1 MKKPLFI
8 TFLLILIFP
17 LFGQDLNITEK
28 KEFPRSGRVVDAR
41 FSSFRNYYAISRI
54 PYTLEIYDRNW
65 DRVFKHSSNMT
76 NSAGEIEFSPDEK
89 FLAYG
94 GYKGINDIALIRL
107 KDLKVVQILRGHSD
121 WVHDLAFSNDCNYLA
136 SVGYG
141 GKLLIWKAEGEKFL
155 SLQEITDYEDKV
167 SNVEF
172 SFDDKYLLTT
182 DDDGTVRIY
191 QHNADSFKEVQRI
204 KNTYSYIYGF
214 ACHPQK
220 HEFVVGNSSGIV
232 RYHLVKERFVPL
244 DSIKKDLSV
253 NNDMTYSPTGNLL
266 TVPHRQDVRILNT
279 EGPMMREVDAIYR
292 HTWTTYPARFSEDGQ
307 FLSTSSVDSSLIIW
321 EISPVS
327 PSKKSLIASWVSD
340 HLSSAQRKILTYDV
354 VNDIYNRVDKS
365 MALPRDEFETSSNYE
380 DRRKSLEDW
389 TLSLIQKKTE
399 EKYNLKSTGPNQVSI
414 PVQSIEGYNAD
425 KQIYKIRFLETEAG
439 VEIPIAQARKFKTN
453 WEKSS
458 ITANRSKEDG
468 TKSYTYSNYQLIVQ
482 GEDGTFRVSPI
493 EDPFSN
499 YDSRAAEMSGT
510 GSLLTQSSPQ
520 QSLPADEEGGIISHA
535 LLFATNVYDS
545 FSELVNPVLD
555 ANTIAAE
562 LTENYN
568 VRTEVITNASL
579 TQTVEK
585 IREYASNS
593 YGKNENLLIFFAG
606 HGIYDEVFKEGYVI
620 SSDSK
625 ADDISK
631 TSYLSHSNLRT
642 MINNIGCKQIFLV
655 MDVCFGGTFDP
666 HLATASH
673 RGAMEMYADIP
684 KAEFIERKT
693 KYKTRLYLTSGGK
706 EYVPDGR
713 SGFHSPFARRF
724 IEALRKYGGEDGI
737 LTTNEIL
744 QYVEKV
750 NPQPRFGEFGDNE
763 PGSDFILISK

>member
-1 MKKPLFI
+1 MKKPL
-8 TFLLILIFP
+8 LIIIF
-17 LFGQDLNITEK
+17 FGLVYSLYAQQLNIIEK
-28 KEFPRSGRVVDAR
+28 KEFPRSGRVIDAR

-54 PYTLEIYDRNW
+54 PYTIEIYDRNW
-65 DRVFKHSSNMT
+65 DRVFRHNSNLKEG
-76 NSAGEIEFSPDEK
+76 AGEIEFSPDEK
-89 FLAYG
+89 FIACSA
-94 GYKGINDIALIRL
+94 YKGINDIAIINL
-107 KDLKVVQILRGHSD
+107 KDLKVVQILRGHTYR
-121 WVHDLAFSNDCNYLA
+121 VHDLAFSNNCNYLA
-136 SVGYG
+136 SVSYEGRM
-141 GKLLIWKAEGEKFL
+141 LIWKSEGERF
-155 SLQEITDYEDKV
+155 SRYQEITDFEDKV

-191 QHNADSFKEVQRI
+191 EFNNNRFDEVQRI

-214 ACHPQK
+214 AYHPQK
-220 HEFVVGNSSGIV
+220 HQFVVGNSSGIV
-232 RYHLVKERFVPL
+232 RYHLEKEKFVPL

-253 NNDMTYSPTGNLL
+253 NNDITYSPAGDLL
-266 TVPHRQDVRILNT
+266 TVPHRQDIRILNM
-279 EGPMMREVDAIYR
+279 EGPEMKQIDGIYR
-292 HTWTTYPARFSEDGQ
+292 HTWTTFPARFSEDGQ

-321 EISPVS
+321 EISPVE
-327 PSKKSLIASWVSD
+327 PSKKSLIASWVND

-365 MALPRDEFETSSNYE
+365 MVMPRDEFETSFTYE
-380 DRRKSLEDW
+380 KRRKSLEDW
-389 TLSLIQKKTE
+389 TLSLIQRKTE
-399 EKYNLKSTGPNQVSI
+399 EKYKLRSNGPEMVSI
-414 PVQSIEGYNAD
+414 PLQAIEGYNAD

-439 VEIPIAQARKFKTN
+439 VEIPIAQAKVLKSD
-453 WEKSS
+453 WDKSS
-458 ITANRSKEDG
+458 ITANRTRENG
-468 TKSYTYSNYQLIVQ
+468 AISYTYSNYQLVIRGV
-482 GEDGTFRVSPI
+482 DGTFRVTPI
-493 EDPFSN
+493 EDPFSSF
-499 YDSRAAEMSGT
+499 DFRSG
-510 GSLLTQSSPQ
+510 GKSLEGLQSAQLP
-520 QSLPADEEGGIISHA
+520 SLDMPAGEDGGIISHA

-562 LTENYN
+562 LSENYN
-568 VRTEVITNASL
+568 VQTEIVNNATL

-585 IREYASNS
+585 IREYASKS
-593 YGKNENLLIFFAG
+593 YAENENLMIFFAG
-606 HGIYDEVFKEGYVI
+606 HGIYDEIFKEGYVI
-620 SSDSK
+620 SSDSR

-684 KAEFIERKT
+684 REQFIERKI

>member
-1 MKKPLFI
+1 MKKYF
-8 TFLLILIFP
+8 LIFIIIS
-17 LFGQDLNITEK
+17 LANTLIGQDLSITEK
-28 KEFPRSGRVVDAR
+28 KEFPRTGMVIDAR
-41 FSSFRNYYAISRI
+41 FSSFRNYYALSRI
-54 PYTLEIYDRNW
+54 PYTVEIYDRNW
-65 DRVFKHSSNMT
+65 DRIFRHSSNLKQ
-76 NSAGEIEFSPDEK
+76 SAGELEFSPDEK
-89 FLAYG
+89 FLAYSA
-94 GYKGINDIALIRL
+94 YKGINDIALIRL
-107 KDLKVVQILRGHSD
+107 KDLKVVQILRGHTYR
-121 WVHDLAFSNDCNYLA
+121 VHDLQFSHDCNFLA
-136 SVGYG
+136 SVSYEGR
-141 GKLLIWKAEGEKFL
+141 LIIWKSDGESFSKF
-155 SLQEITDYEDKV
+155 QEVTDYEDKV

-182 DDDGTVRIY
+182 DDDGTIRIY
-191 QHNADSFKEVQRI
+191 EFTNNSFREVQRI
-204 KNTYSYIYGF
+204 KHTYSYIYGF
-214 ACHPQK
+214 AYHPQK
-220 HEFVVGNSSGIV
+220 HEFVAGNSSGIV
-232 RYHLVKERFVPL
+232 RYRMDKNSFVPL

-253 NNDMTYSPTGNLL
+253 NNDISYSPTGDLL
-266 TVPHRQDVRILNT
+266 TVPHRQDVRILKTN
-279 EGPMMREVDAIYR
+279 GPQLEEIDGIYR
-292 HTWTTYPARFSEDGQ
+292 HSWTTYASRFSEDGQ
-307 FLSTSSVDSSLIIW
+307 FLSTSSVDSTLIIW
-321 EISPVS
+321 EISPLS
-327 PSKKSLIASWVSD
+327 PSKKSLIASWAGD
-340 HLSSAQRKILTYDV
+340 KLSSAQRRILTYDV

-365 MALPRDEFETSSNYE
+365 MATPRDEFETTANYE
-380 DRRKSLEDW
+380 KRRESLEDW

-399 EKYNLKSTGPNQVSI
+399 EKYKLKSIGPNQVSI

-453 WEKSS
+453 WEKSA
-458 ITANRSKEDG
+458 ITANRSREEGSVK
-468 TKSYTYSNYQLIVQ
+468 YTYSNYQLYVQ
-482 GEDGTFRVSPI
+482 GTEGTFRVTPI
-493 EDPFSN
+493 EDPFNSS
-499 YDSRAAEMSGT
+499 DSRSG
-510 GSLLTQSSPQ
+510 GSVTSVGQPPQ
-520 QSLPADEEGGIISHA
+520 RKQADISTDEETGIISHS
-535 LLFATNVYDS
+535 LMFATNIYDS

-562 LTENYN
+562 LSESYN
-568 VRTEVITNASL
+568 VSTEVVINATL
-579 TQTVEK
+579 TQTAEK
-585 IREYASNS
+585 IREYASKD
-593 YGKNENLLIFFAG
+593 YGKNDNLLIFFAG
-606 HGIYDEVFKEGYVI
+606 HGIYDQVFKEGYVI

-684 KAEFIERKT
+684 KEQFIERKT

-763 PGSDFILISK
+763 PGSDFILIAK

>member
-1 MKKPLFI
+1 MVI
-8 TFLLILIFP
+8 
-17 LFGQDLNITEK
+17 
-28 KEFPRSGRVVDAR
+28 DAR

-65 DRVFKHSSNMT
+65 DRVFRHSSNMT
-76 NSAGEIEFSPDEK
+76 KSAGEIEFSPDEK
-89 FLAYG
+89 FLAYSA
-94 GYKGINDIALIRL
+94 YKGINDIALIRL
-107 KDLKVVQILRGHSD
+107 KDMKVVQILRGHTYR
-121 WVHDLAFSNDCNYLA
+121 VHDLAFSNDCNFMA
-136 SVGYG
+136 SVSYEGRM
-141 GKLLIWKAEGEKFL
+141 LIWKIEGDKFARF
-155 SLQEITDYEDKV
+155 QEIADYEDKV

-172 SFDDKYLLTT
+172 SFDDRYLLTT
-182 DDDGTVRIY
+182 DDDGTVRIFE
-191 QHNADSFKEVQRI
+191 NRNDSFKEIQRI
-204 KNTYSYIYGF
+204 KNTYSYINGF
-214 ACHPQK
+214 AYHPQK

-232 RYHLVKERFVPL
+232 RYHMLKNGFVAL
-244 DSIKKDLSV
+244 DSIKKELSV
-253 NNDMTYSPTGNLL
+253 NNDLTYSPSGDLL
-266 TVPHRQDVRILNT
+266 TVPHRQDIRIIKMDGPAMT
-279 EGPMMREVDAIYR
+279 EIDGIYR

-307 FLSTSSVDSSLIIW
+307 FLSTSAVDSSLIIW
-321 EISPVS
+321 EISPVD
-327 PSKKSLIASWVSD
+327 PSKKSLIASWVND

-354 VNDIYNRVDKS
+354 VNDIYERVDKN
-365 MALPRDEFETSSNYE
+365 MVMPRDEFETTSAYE
-380 DRRKSLEDW
+380 ERRKLLEDW
-389 TLSLIQKKTE
+389 TMSLIQKKTE
-399 EKYNLKSTGPNQVSI
+399 EKYMLKSKESGLISI
-414 PVQSIEGYNAD
+414 PLQSIEGYNAD

-439 VEIPIAQARKFKTN
+439 VEIPVAQARIFKLN
-453 WEKSS
+453 WDKSS
-458 ITANRSKEDG
+458 ITANRTREEG
-468 TKSYTYSNYQLIVQ
+468 AISYSYSNYQLTVK
-482 GEDGTFRVSPI
+482 GVEGTYRVTPI
-493 EDPFSN
+493 EDPFNSS
-499 YDSRAAEMSGT
+499 DLRSGIIANT
-510 GSLLTQSSPQ
+510 SLKTQQ
-520 QSLPADEEGGIISHA
+520 LATQNVPATEEGGVISHA

-562 LTENYN
+562 LEENYN
-568 VRTEVITNASL
+568 VQTEIVNNATL

-585 IREYASNS
+585 IREYASKS
-593 YGKNENLLIFFAG
+593 YEENENLMIFFAG
-606 HGIYDEVFKEGYVI
+606 HGIYDEIFKEGYVI
-620 SSDSK
+620 SSDSR

-666 HLATASH
+666 HLSAGSH
-673 RGAMEMYADIP
+673 RGGMEMYKDISR
-684 KAEFIERKT
+684 EQFIERKT

-750 NPQPRFGEFGDNE
+750 NPQPRFGEFGDNA

>member
-8 TFLLILIFP
+8 LLFISLVLP
-17 LFGQDLNITEK
+17 LFAQQLNITEK
-28 KEFPRSGRVVDAR
+28 KEFPRSGMVIDAR

-65 DRVFKHSSNMT
+65 DRVFRHNSNLT
-76 NSAGEIEFSPDEK
+76 GSAGEIEFSPDEK
-89 FLAYG
+89 FLAYSA
-94 GYKGINDIALIRL
+94 YKGINDIALIRL
-107 KDLKVVQILRGHSD
+107 KDLKVVQILRGHTYR
-121 WVHDLAFSNDCNYLA
+121 VHDLAFSNDCNYLA
-136 SVGYG
+136 SVSYEGRM
-141 GKLLIWKAEGEKFL
+141 LIWKSEGERF
-155 SLQEITDYEDKV
+155 SRFQEITDYEDKV

-191 QHNADSFKEVQRI
+191 ENNNDSFNEVQRI

-214 ACHPQK
+214 AYHPQK

-232 RYHLVKERFVPL
+232 RYHLLKDSFVAL

-253 NNDMTYSPTGNLL
+253 NNDLSYSPAGNLL
-266 TVPHRQDVRILNT
+266 TVPHRQDIRILKMDGPEMT
-279 EGPMMREVDAIYR
+279 EIDGIYR

-307 FLSTSSVDSSLIIW
+307 FLSTSAVDSSLIIW
-321 EISPVS
+321 EISPLD
-327 PSKKSLIASWVSD
+327 PSKKSLIASWVND

-354 VNDIYNRVDKS
+354 ANDIYNRVDKS
-365 MALPRDEFETSSNYE
+365 MVMPRDEFETSSTYE
-380 DRRKSLEDW
+380 KRRRSLEDW
-389 TLSLIQKKTE
+389 TMSLIQRKTE
-399 EKYNLKSTGPNQVSI
+399 DKYMLKSKESGLISI
-414 PVQSIEGYNAD
+414 PLQSIEGYNAD

-439 VEIPIAQARKFKTN
+439 VEIPVAQAKIFKSN
-453 WEKSS
+453 HEKSS
-458 ITANRSKEDG
+458 ITANRTRKEG
-468 TKSYTYSNYQLIVQ
+468 AISYTYSNYQLTVK
-482 GEDGTFRVSPI
+482 GVDGTFRVTPI
-493 EDPFSN
+493 EDPFNSS
-499 YDSRAAEMSGT
+499 DLRSGINT
-510 GSLLTQSSPQ
+510 NTDLQSMQLTPQ
-520 QSLPADEEGGIISHA
+520 HVSASEEEGIISHA

-562 LTENYN
+562 LAENYN
-568 VRTEVITNASL
+568 VQTEIVNNATLS
-579 TQTVEK
+579 QTVEK
-585 IREYASNS
+585 IREYASKS
-593 YGKNENLLIFFAG
+593 YGENENLMIFFAG
-606 HGIYDEVFKEGYVI
+606 HGIYDEIFKEGYVI
-620 SSDSK
+620 SSDSR

-666 HLATASH
+666 HLSAVSH
-673 RGAMEMYADIP
+673 RGGMEMYADIP
-684 KAEFIERKT
+684 REQFIERKT

>member
-1 MKKPLFI
+1 MKKSLFI
-8 TFLLILIFP
+8 TLFSVLLLP
-17 LFGQDLNITEK
+17 LFGQNLNITEK
-28 KEFPRSGRVVDAR
+28 KEFPRSGIVIDAR

-65 DRVFKHSSNMT
+65 DRVFSHSSNLT
-76 NSAGEIEFSPDEK
+76 KSAGEIEFSPDEK
-89 FLAYG
+89 FLAYSA
-94 GYKGINDIALIRL
+94 YKGINDIALIRL
-107 KDLKVVQILRGHSD
+107 KDLKVVQILRGHTYR
-121 WVHDLAFSNDCNYLA
+121 VHDLAFSNNCNFLA
-136 SVGYG
+136 SVSYE
-141 GKLLIWKAEGEKFL
+141 GKLLIWKSEGERF
-155 SLQEITDYEDKV
+155 SRFQEITDFDDKV

-191 QHNADSFKEVQRI
+191 EHKADKFKEVQRI
-204 KNTYSYIYGF
+204 KSTYSYIYGF

-220 HEFVVGNSSGIV
+220 YEFVVGNSSGII
-232 RYHLVKERFVPL
+232 RYHMVKNSFAPL

-253 NNDMTYSPTGNLL
+253 NNDITYSPTGDLI
-266 TVPHRQDVRILNT
+266 TVPHRQDIRILNT
-279 EGPMMREVDAIYR
+279 EGPVMKEVDGIYR
-292 HTWTTYPARFSEDGQ
+292 HTWTTYAARFSEDGQ
-307 FLSTSSVDSSLIIW
+307 FLSTSSADSTLIIW

-340 HLSSAQRKILTYDV
+340 HLSSAQRKILTYDA
-354 VNDIYNRVDKS
+354 VNDIYNSVDKS
-365 MALPRDEFETSSNYE
+365 MATPRDEFETTANYE
-380 DRRKSLEDW
+380 KRRKSLEDW

-439 VEIPIAQARKFKTN
+439 VEIPIAQARKFKTD
-453 WEKSS
+453 WARSV
-458 ITANRSKEDG
+458 ITANRRKEDG
-468 TKSYTYSNYQLIVQ
+468 AKSYYYSNYQLVVE
-482 GEDGTFRVSPI
+482 GEDGTFRVTPI
-493 EDPFSN
+493 EDPFNNS
-499 YDSRAAEMSGT
+499 DLRSGET
-510 GSLLTQSSPQ
+510 LSTSPQ
-520 QSLPADEEGGIISHA
+520 NIPQKAGSDIKEEGIISHA

-568 VRTEVITNASL
+568 VSTEVVTNASL

-585 IREYASNS
+585 IREYASKS
-593 YGKNENLLIFFAG
+593 YANNENLLIFFAG
-606 HGIYDEVFKEGYVI
+606 HGIYDEVFKEGYLI
-620 SSDSK
+620 SSDSRS
-625 ADDISK
+625 DDISK
-631 TSYLSHSNLRT
+631 TTYLSHSNLRT

-666 HLATASH
+666 HLASASH

-684 KAEFIERKT
+684 KEEFIERKS